1 MNAMIRVSFL
11 FSFFCVA
18 LSTATESTVTVAAS
32 RELRLAVIDS
42 SKATTSRDASHSAFA
57 ESLGKAVSQSGDEIG
72 VKVKC
77 VSADVAAFSLSN
89 GVYDAVLVLSGS
101 LPRALMTS
109 EVTRLSA
116 MLGGGKAEKKVY
128 LVFNNGDETLAKL
141 LSASFSLAMTDNKFL
156 DAIDGMSSQI
166 AAVNNGAK
174 VAVTP

>member
-1 MNAMIRVSFL
+1 
-11 FSFFCVA
+11 
-18 LSTATESTVTVAAS
+18 
-32 RELRLAVIDS
+32 
-42 SKATTSRDASHSAFA
+42 
-57 ESLGKAVSQSGDEIG
+57 
-72 VKVKC
+72 
-77 VSADVAAFSLSN
+77 
-89 GVYDAVLVLSGS
+89 
-101 LPRALMTS
+101 
-109 EVTRLSA
+109 